1 MIQWRKHPDL
11 VEYMLKIIPG
21 HTENEIRDLVEREY
35 KITLKR
41 SQIKNFKTKYNIKS
55 GTHGGE
61 FKKGTVPHNKGK
73 KMPSEVYEKVKG
85 TMFKKHNVPHNHREV
100 GSERISKDGYIEIK
114 TKEPNK
120 WELKHRVVY
129 RDFYKDD
136 IKRNEVVIMLDGN
149 KLNLSPENLQK
160 ITRAE
165 LVRYNQDG
173 MYGSNAELN
182 QVALNIAKLKTAQ
195 GNRRRNYK
203 EKKNEDI

>member
-21 HTENEIRDLVEREY
+21 HTENEIKDLVEREY
-35 KITLKR
+35 KITLKK
-41 SQIKNFKTKYNIKS
+41 SQIKNFKTRYKAMS
-55 GTHGGE
+55 GTTGGQ
-61 FKKGTVPHNKGK
+61 FKKGSIPYNKGK
-73 KMPSEVYEKVKG
+73 KMPPEIYEKVKG
-85 TMFKKHNVPHNHREV
+85 TMFKKHHIPHNHREV
-100 GSERISKDGYIEIK
+100 GSERISKDGYIEVK

-120 WELKHRVVY
+120 WELKHRIVY
-129 RDFYKDD
+129 RQFYKQD
-136 IKRNEVVIMLDGN
+136 IKKGEVVIMLDGD

>member
-21 HTENEIRDLVEREY
+21 HTENEIKDLVEREY
-35 KITLKR
+35 KITLKK
-41 SQIKNFKTKYNIKS
+41 SQIKNFKTRYKAKS
-55 GTHGGE
+55 GTAGGQ
-61 FKKGTVPHNKGK
+61 FKKGNIPYNKGK
-73 KMPSEVYEKVKG
+73 KMPSEIYEKVKG
-85 TMFKKHNVPHNHREV
+85 TMFKKHHTPHNHREV

-160 ITRAE
+160 ITRTE

-195 GNRRRNYK
+195 GNRRRNHK

>member
-35 KITLKR
+35 KITLKK
-41 SQIKNFKTKYNIKS
+41 SQIKNFKTRYKAKS
-55 GTHGGE
+55 GTTGGQ
-61 FKKGTVPHNKGK
+61 FKKGSIPYNKGK
-73 KMPSEVYEKVKG
+73 KMPSEIYEKVKG
-85 TMFKKHNVPHNHREV
+85 TMFKKNHIPHNHREV
-100 GSERISKDGYIEIK
+100 GSERISKDGYIEVK

-120 WELKHRVVY
+120 WELKHRIVY
-129 RDFYKDD
+129 RQFYKQD
-136 IKRNEVVIMLDGN
+136 IKKGEVVIMLDGD

-195 GNRRRNYK
+195 GNRRRNHK

>member
-35 KITLKR
+35 KITLKK
-41 SQIKNFKTKYNIKS
+41 SQIKNFKTRYKAKS
-55 GTHGGE
+55 GTAGGQ
-61 FKKGTVPHNKGK
+61 FKKGNIPYNKGK
-73 KMPSEVYEKVKG
+73 KMPSEIYEKVKG
-85 TMFKKHNVPHNHREV
+85 TMFKKHHTPHNHREV

-195 GNRRRNYK
+195 GNRRRNHK

>member
-35 KITLKR
+35 KIALKK
-41 SQIKNFKTKYNIKS
+41 SQIKNFKTRYKAKS
-55 GTHGGE
+55 RTTGGQ
-61 FKKGTVPHNKGK
+61 FKKGSIPYNKGK
-73 KMPSEVYEKVKG
+73 KMPPEIYEKVKG
-85 TMFKKHNVPHNHREV
+85 TMFKKHHIPHNHREV
-100 GSERISKDGYIEIK
+100 GSERISKDGYIEVK

-120 WELKHRVVY
+120 WELKHRIVY
-129 RDFYKDD
+129 RQFYKQD
-136 IKRNEVVIMLDGN
+136 IKKGEVVIMLDGD

-173 MYGSNAELN
+173 LHGSNAELN
-182 QVALNIAKLKTAQ
+182 RVALSIARLKTAKSKRQ
-195 GNRRRNYK
+195 GKK
-203 EKKNEDI
+203 ERSTE